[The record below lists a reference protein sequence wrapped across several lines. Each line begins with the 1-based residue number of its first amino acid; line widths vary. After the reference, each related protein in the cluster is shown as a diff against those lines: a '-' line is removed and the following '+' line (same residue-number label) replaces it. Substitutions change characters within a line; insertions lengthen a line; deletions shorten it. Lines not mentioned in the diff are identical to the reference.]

1 MGIFKLSLGVV
12 AGIFLMFSAAYAQ
25 SGDAAAPEAMSS
37 GAQTTIDSQLKAFGA
52 RDHAGAFSHAA
63 PSLQKIFGSTE
74 RFIGMVKNG
83 YGAIYDA
90 KGWSFGRNRM
100 KDGILYQEVLITGP
114 DGREWAAMYTMKQQA
129 DGSWK
134 IGGVQL
140 VLGAGRST

>member
-1 MGIFKLSLGVV
+1 MRIFGWGLGLF
-12 AGIFLMFSAAYAQ
+12 AGIFLMISAAYGQ
-25 SGDAAAPEAMSS
+25 SGDVAAPEAMSS
-37 GAQTTIDSQLKAFGA
+37 GAQSTIDSQMKAFGA

-63 PSLQKIFGSTE
+63 PGLRKIFGSTE
-74 RFIGMVKNG
+74 RFIGMVKQG

-100 KDGILYQEVLITGP
+100 KDGVLFQEVLITGP
-114 DGREWAAMYTMKQQA
+114 DGREWMALYEMQQQT

-140 VLGAGRST
+140 VPGSGRST